1 MPASL
6 TTPPPIGP
14 APPPSTSP
22 ALPRWEHFDHG
33 ADIGVRGWAP
43 TKAGAFEQAAQA
55 LMAVVTTPG
64 QVRPAVAVPLA
75 CRAADDESL
84 LVAWLNA
91 LVYEMATRRMLFSD
105 FDVTI
110 ADHRLHAR
118 ARGEP
123 LDIARHQPAVEL
135 KGATWTALRVAR
147 SQGGWL
153 AQVVVDV

>member
-6 TTPPPIGP
+6 PTPSPIGP
-14 APPPSTSP
+14 ALPAPQR

-55 LMAVVTTPG
+55 LAAVITAPG
-64 QVRPAVAVPLA
+64 QVRPAVAVALS
-75 CRAADDESL
+75 CRAADDEAL

-91 LVYEMATRRMLFSD
+91 LVYEMATRRMLFSK
-105 FDVTI
+105 FEVSI

-123 LDIARHQPAVEL
+123 LDITRHQPAVEV
-135 KGATWTALRVAR
+135 KGATWTALRVAP

>member
-6 TTPPPIGP
+6 PTPSPIGP
-14 APPPSTSP
+14 APAPPQP

-43 TKAGAFEQAAQA
+43 TKAGAFEQAARA
-55 LMAVVTTPG
+55 LAAVIATPG
-64 QVRPAVAVPLA
+64 QVRPAVAVALS
-75 CRAADDESL
+75 CRAADDEAL
-84 LVAWLNA
+84 LVAWLNT

-105 FDVTI
+105 FEVGI

-123 LDIARHQPAVEL
+123 LDAARHQPAVEI
-135 KGATWTALRVAR
+135 KGATWTALRVAP

-153 AQVVVDV
+153 AQTVVDV

>member
-1 MPASL
+1 MHMPFNAPASL
-6 TTPPPIGP
+6 EQG
-14 APPPSTSP
+14 PPSPPP

-43 TKAGAFEQAAQA
+43 TKAGAFEQAARA
-55 LMAVVTTPG
+55 LAAVIATPG
-64 QVRPAVAVPLA
+64 QVRPAVAVALS
-75 CRAADDESL
+75 CRAADDEAL
-84 LVAWLNA
+84 LVAWLNT

-105 FDVTI
+105 FEVGI

-123 LDIARHQPAVEL
+123 LDAARHQPAVEI
-135 KGATWTALRVAR
+135 KGATWTALRVAP

-153 AQVVVDV
+153 AQTVVDV